1 MPMDATDKSRLEQ
14 LEREARRERA
24 LQRVMAGL
32 SAAATREEILRSF
45 LDEGSR
51 VVSASSGVAFL
62 IQPGTRTA
70 KLVGHVGLTDEM
82 VQAIATRSL
91 DGPTPVSISMRE
103 GRPVWLTTREELDR
117 AFAELETA
125 THLTF
130 QRRAVAALPLIVG
143 GQVVGAIAFAFPEE
157 HAFEQGEREFLTAL
171 AERVQAAMERA
182 RLLEEAETQLRFNEI
197 VSGILAHDL
206 RNPLAAILMN
216 AHLLRGAEPERTRA
230 IGRRIVTSGERMSRM
245 IDQILEW
252 TSLRQSHSGIQLARA
267 LTDLGDVT
275 EDVVNEIR
283 VRNEEVTVSVER
295 RGDLRGE
302 WDPDRLAQVVSN
314 LVGNA
319 IEHASRPGVS
329 VSLDGEGSEVR
340 LVVANEGRIDDAL
353 VPLVFEPF
361 RGRAAG
367 SRARGKGLG
376 LGLYITRE
384 IVRAHGGNVELVA
397 VDGHVAFV
405 VTLPRGAVVPLG
417 DANRA
422 NV

>member
-1 MPMDATDKSRLEQ
+1 MPMDAADKSRLDQ
-14 LEREARRERA
+14 LEREAHRQRA
-24 LQRVMAGL
+24 LQRVTAGL

-51 VVSASSGVAFL
+51 VVAASSGVAFL
-62 IQPGTRTA
+62 IQPGTQTA
-70 KLVGHVGLTDEM
+70 RLVAHVGLGDELAR
-82 VQAIATRSL
+82 AIATRSL
-91 DGPTPVSISMRE
+91 EGPSPVSVSMRE
-103 GRPVWLTTREELDR
+103 GRPVWMASAGDLDQ
-117 AFAELETA
+117 AFAELETT
-125 THLTF
+125 THQTF
-130 QRRAVAALPLIVG
+130 HRRAVAALPLNVSGMI
-143 GQVVGAIAFAFPEE
+143 VGAIAFAFPDER
-157 HAFEQGEREFLTAL
+157 AFEQGERDFLTVL

-182 RLLEEAETQLRFNEI
+182 LLLEEAETLLRFNEI

-206 RNPLAAILMN
+206 RNPLAAVLMN
-216 AHLLRGAEPERTRA
+216 AHLLKAAEPERTRM

-252 TSLRQSHSGIQLARA
+252 TRLRSGHGGIQLARA
-267 LTDLGDVT
+267 ATDLGAVT
-275 EDVVNEIR
+275 DDVVSEIR
-283 VRNEEVTVSVER
+283 VRNGDVTISVDSH
-295 RGDLRGE
+295 GDLRGT
-302 WDPDRLAQVVSN
+302 WDADRLAQVVSN

-319 IEHASRPGVS
+319 IEHAARPGVS
-329 VSLDGEGSEVR
+329 ISLDGEGAEVR
-340 LVVANEGRIDDAL
+340 LIVGNEGRIDDAL

-397 VDGHVAFV
+397 VEGHVEFV
-405 VTLPRGAVVPLG
+405 VTLSRGEVVPLG
-417 DANRA
+417 DVNRA